1 MDMYFKR
8 NLLLTDFLFNRNE
21 IFSFIFSLKP
31 LLLSEGGQYFL
42 KNPKIFLP
50 ASRKRFSVLLF
61 LDTVS
66 NESSLLDHYN
76 CIIQQI
82 LYYG

>member
-1 MDMYFKR
+1 MDIYFKR

-21 IFSFIFSLKP
+21 IFSFVFSLKP
-31 LLLSEGGQYFL
+31 LLLSERGQYFK
-42 KNPKIFLP
+42 KNPKTFLP

-66 NESSLLDHYN
+66 NENSLLDHYN